1 MSVDALRPMEGMGMF
16 GRAGRAGEVSEC
28 ASEAIEAACEKAEC
42 GMLSGCSVWDKWDAS
57 TVTSD

>member
-1 MSVDALRPMEGMGMF
+1 MEGMGMF